1 MPFEETKILEFNQRQ
16 KSDEAPFAIQAD
28 LESLIK
34 KTDGCKNNPKKPST
48 SKVSEYIP
56 SGFSM
61 SKISSFK
68 CIGNKNNVCRG
79 KGCVKNFCESLTEHS
94 MKIINFKKKKM
105 KLLTK
110 KQQELYENAKVCYI
124 CEGNFKDKYIKGKK
138 YCKVRDYCDYIG
150 EYRVDTQSI
159 SNVKHSVPKETR
171 QVFHNGPNYEKHFL
185 IKELVSKFEGKLICL
200 EKKILKNT

>member
-28 LESLIK
+28 LESLIE

-68 CIGNKNNVCRG
+68 CIGNKNNVHRG

-94 MKIINFKKKKM
+94 MKIINFKKK
-105 KLLTK
+105 
-110 KQQELYENAKVCYI
+110 
-124 CEGNFKDKYIKGKK
+124 
-138 YCKVRDYCDYIG
+138 
-150 EYRVDTQSI
+150 
-159 SNVKHSVPKETR
+159 
-171 QVFHNGPNYEKHFL
+171 
-185 IKELVSKFEGKLICL
+185 
-200 EKKILKNT
+200 